1 MSFYNQVNRLP
12 NMEDTS
18 QESINLTNTILRKFN
33 NFMALNGYRSADTPI
48 LEKADLFLRKSGG
61 AISSRLYQFNDPGG
75 FETCLRPE
83 FTSAI
88 IRYALSDPDVMV
100 PARICYFGPVFRY
113 SKPGETFSDL
123 PRQFNQYG
131 AEFVGS
137 DSFIADSE
145 IVSLAY
151 NSLKK
156 VISKQVNIVIGDVGI
171 IWLIAN
177 HFDLSDLAKMFL
189 LEKIKDIKS
198 SGKNS
203 VLDQAVQLGLISKK
217 DENIPIEKED
227 SLENSVKKLKN
238 LSQSFEFVT
247 NSYTRTQED
256 IIKRLINKSNGS
268 DKISSFKGALNLI
281 AETINI
287 RGNIGEAV
295 KDLKGLWKDHK
306 LPSKK
311 ILMLEELVS
320 LISAM
325 GVPKKQITVDLGLVR
340 DVGYYSG
347 MVFDIKAGSGNEIIG
362 GGGRYDGLSKDLGFK
377 DIPAR
382 GFAFDFNK
390 IMNISNISLEKKEP
404 IIIRPS
410 GSSATLEMI
419 KYSEF
424 LRMKGISCEID
435 YTGISS
441 SENRQVLY
449 INSSGDVVEE

>member
-1 MSFYNQVNRLP
+1 MPTATVTRLTAQDP
-12 NMEDTS
+12 SGPTVTGWCGRSTRTS
-18 QESINLTNTILRKFN
+18 
-33 NFMALNGYRSADTPI
+33 
-48 LEKADLFLRKSGG
+48 
-61 AISSRLYQFNDPGG
+61 SS
-75 FETCLRPE
+75 T
-83 FTSAI
+83 TS
-88 IRYALSDPDVMV
+88 R
-100 PARICYFGPVFRY
+100 
-113 SKPGETFSDL
+113 
-123 PRQFNQYG
+123 
-131 AEFVGS
+131 VGS
-137 DSFIADSE
+137 WLVICCRSQRWIKK
-145 IVSLAY
+145 SLPA
-151 NSLKK
+151 STAAT
-156 VISKQVNIVIGDVGI
+156 SR
-171 IWLIAN
+171 
-177 HFDLSDLAKMFL
+177 ST
-189 LEKIKDIKS
+189 
-198 SGKNS
+198 

-295 KDLKGLWKDHK
+295 KDLKDLWKDHK

-382 GFAFDFNK
+382 GFAFDFN
-390 IMNISNISLEKKEP
+390 
-404 IIIRPS
+404 
-410 GSSATLEMI
+410 
-419 KYSEF
+419 
-424 LRMKGISCEID
+424 
-435 YTGISS
+435 
-441 SENRQVLY
+441 
-449 INSSGDVVEE
+449 

>member
-1 MSFYNQVNRLP
+1 
-12 NMEDTS
+12 MEDTS
-18 QESINLTNTILRKFN
+18 QESIDLTVTILREFN
-33 NFMALNGYRSADTPI
+33 KFMALNGYRSADTPI

-61 AISSRLYQFNDPGG
+61 AISSRLYLFNDPGG
-75 FETCLRPE
+75 YETCLRPE

-100 PARICYFGPVFRY
+100 PARLCYFGPVFRY

-156 VISKQVNIVIGDVGI
+156 ISSKQVNIVIGDVAI

-177 HFDLSDLAKMFL
+177 HFDLSNLAKMFL

-198 SGKNS
+198 SGQNF
-203 VLDQAVQLGLISKK
+203 VLEQAIQLGLISETNENMPEEKK
-217 DENIPIEKED
+217 DNLASSI
-227 SLENSVKKLKN
+227 KKLKK
-238 LSQSFEFVT
+238 LSQSFELAN
-247 NSYTRTQED
+247 NSYTRTSED
-256 IIKRLINKSNGS
+256 IINRLTNKAKST

-281 AETINI
+281 SETINI
-287 RGNIGEAV
+287 RGTIEEAV
-295 KDLKGLWKDHK
+295 KNLKGLWKDYK
-306 LPSKK
+306 LPTKK
-311 ILMLEELVS
+311 ILMLEELVG
-320 LISAM
+320 LICVM
-325 GVPKKQITVDLGLVR
+325 GVPKNQITVDLGLVR

-347 MVFDIKAGSGNEIIG
+347 MVFDVKAGSDNEIIG
-362 GGGRYDGLSKDLGFK
+362 GGGRYDGLSRDLGFK

-390 IMNISNISLEKKEP
+390 IMNISNINLEKEEP

-419 KYSEF
+419 KYSES
-424 LRMKGISCEID
+424 LRRKGISCEID
-435 YTGISS
+435 YTANSP
-441 SENRQVLY
+441 SENRRVLY
-449 INSSGDVVEE
+449 VNSSGDVVEK